1 MKKNILYLF
10 SAGIMLLASSCSDY
24 LDVNKSP
31 NNPDVNLI
39 PPSKRLSAAQTQTF
53 RAISGDNQNFETSI
67 RSQSMNQLGNLL
79 MNSWAG
85 NVNNTTNPYS
95 DEYRSI
101 VTSSFYSSIWD
112 WTFVNVAN
120 FDLIANFNS
129 EDFDNHKAIAKILKS
144 FYVQYLVDL
153 YGDIPY
159 TEAFKGQAELTP
171 AYDDDKQVYRDL
183 VTNLDEAI
191 ALIENADANDA
202 VVGGEDVM
210 MSGNMNRW
218 VRMANTIKLR
228 LLIRQSGLADAD
240 TQTYIQEQL
249 TSLQGAEYVI
259 ADVTINPGYSKST
272 NNNQSPF
279 YGLYGYDVAG
289 NAKTLRNLVTAS
301 RHAADQLNNTN
312 DPRKNRLW
320 RTAPLL
326 TGLVVGIEQ
335 GEDSDAAPD
344 NPSLLGPAL
353 IPLPTGVAPNVDS
366 SVGSALPGYVMTLSE
381 VKFLLSE
388 AALKYPAQFAGADAR
403 ALWEQGVTASFT
415 RLGAGDPTAYLLNI
429 NSFPGK
435 GWDASANKVEAI
447 MYQKWVALMSV
458 NAHESW
464 IDYTRTGFPVTPLAI
479 TNNGAGRPLRLMY
492 PTSEYVANSVNVP
505 QQSSTE
511 VFVSG
516 PFWLQ

>member
-191 ALIENADANDA
+191 ALIANADANDA

-210 MSGNMNRW
+210 MAGNMNRW

-249 TSLQGAEYVI
+249 TLLQGAEYVI
-259 ADVTINPGYSKST
+259 SDVTINPGYSKST

-279 YGLYGYDVAG
+279 YGQYGYDVAG
-289 NAKTLRNLVTAS
+289 NAKTSRNLITAS
-301 RHAADQLNNTN
+301 AHAAEQLNTTA
-312 DPRKNRLW
+312 DPRRNRLW
-320 RTAPLL
+320 VTSPATSGP
-326 TGLVVGIEQ
+326 VVGIVQ

-344 NPSLLGPAL
+344 NPSFLGPAI
-353 IPLPTGVAPNVDS
+353 IPVPVGSPPDS
-366 SVGSALPGYVMTLSE
+366 SVGSSMNGYVMTLSE

-388 AALKYPAQFAGADAR
+388 AALKYPAQFAGYDAR
-403 ALWEQGVTASFT
+403 TLWEEGVTASFV
-415 RLGAGDPTAYLLNI
+415 RLGAGSSVAYLANI
-429 NSFPGK
+429 NGFAGK

-464 IDYTRTGFPVTPLAI
+464 IDYVRTGFPVTPDAI
-479 TNNGAGRPLRLMY
+479 TNGGVGKPNRLLY
-492 PTSEYVANSVNVP
+492 PTSEYVANSANVP
-505 QQSSTE
+505 NQVTADAFS
-511 VFVSG
+511 SG